1 MKPNLTLRLKAAIES
16 YDHVQALKDGRIAI
30 PGVSF
35 DFVDISPVHRAFK
48 PMIERQE
55 FDISEMALTSYLVAK
70 SFGKQI
76 TALPIVLGRQFH
88 HSSIVFNTKLGI
100 RIPKDLE
107 GQKVGHRSYAQTTP
121 VWVRGILQHE
131 YGVDLNKITW
141 VTYEGSHVAEYQDP
155 SICERAAE
163 GKNMDAMLQSGEIV
177 AAIGAKPG
185 PGIEQLIPNAKDAG
199 TAWFAKTGIY
209 PINHMVVVKSSL
221 AAEHPEL
228 MSELFNAFKQ
238 AKQIHLDKL
247 ASLETTDPEYIAGD
261 VKDPARPW
269 ILPYGE
275 QRRLQGILGGDHLPY
290 GFSKNRKAFEACAEF
305 AYEQK
310 LLPKRM
316 PVEAFFDPCAMALE

>member
-1 MKPNLTLRLKAAIES
+1 MGKEITLKVAVER
-16 YDHVQALKDGRIAI
+16 YDLVQALKDGRVTV

-35 DFVDISPVHRAFK
+35 EFVDISPVHKAFK
-48 PMIERQE
+48 PMLERLE
-55 FDISEMALTSYLVAK
+55 FDISEMALTTFLVAK
-70 SFGKQI
+70 SFGKEI
-76 TALPIVLGRQFH
+76 AGLPVVLGRQFH
-88 HSSIVFNTKLGI
+88 HSSIVFNKESGI

-107 GQKVGHRSYAQTTP
+107 GKKVGQRSYAQTTP

-163 GKNMDAMLQSGEIV
+163 GKSIDAMLQSGELA

-185 PGIEQLIPNAKDAG
+185 PNIEQLIPNAKDAG
-199 TAWFAKTGIY
+199 TAWYAKTGIY
-209 PINHMVVVKSSL
+209 PINHMVVVKSAL
-221 AAEHPEL
+221 AKEHPEL
-228 MSELFNAFKQ
+228 MLEIFNAFKK

-247 ASLETTDPEYIAGD
+247 ASLDTESAEYKAGD
-261 VKDPARPW
+261 IKDPSKPW

-275 QRRLQGILGGDHLPY
+275 QRRLQGILGSDHLPY
-290 GFSKNRKAFEACAEF
+290 GWSKNRKAFEGCAEF

-310 LLPKRM
+310 LLPEKL
-316 PVEAFFDPCAMALE
+316 PIEAYFEPFAMALE